1 MNTIVDAVLS
11 MKLDV
16 YRQTDE
22 QDVDTGAIKKQW
34 IFYKTLPCHAKGVIS
49 NSSSTRTS
57 DKQVMGNK
65 YFNDQVLQIR
75 TAERLTLREKI
86 TNIRDANNNY
96 IWTEINSPND
106 TPTVFE
112 IMGTTP
118 ITDPFGKVIG
128 YNSSVKRSE
137 NQQIGF

>member
-22 QDVDTGAIKKQW
+22 QDPDTGAIKKQW
-34 IFYKTLPCHAKGVIS
+34 IFYKTLPCHAKGIIS

-75 TAERLTLREKI
+75 TAQRLTLREKI

>member
-22 QDVDTGAIKKQW
+22 QDPDTGAIKKQW
-34 IFYKTLPCHAKGVIS
+34 IFYKTLSCHAKGIIS

-75 TAERLTLREKI
+75 TAQRLTLREKI

>member
-22 QDVDTGAIKKQW
+22 QDADTGAIKKQW
-34 IFYKTLPCHAKGVIS
+34 IFYKTVACHAKGVIS
-49 NSSSTRTS
+49 NSSSTRNS
-57 DKQVMGNK
+57 DKQVMGNR
-65 YFNDQVLQIR
+65 YYNDQVLQIR
-75 TAERLTLREKI
+75 TAEKITLREKI
-86 TNIRDANNNY
+86 TNIRDADNNY

-112 IMGTTP
+112 VMGTTP

-137 NQQIGF
+137 NQKIDF

>member
-22 QDVDTGAIKKQW
+22 QDPDTGAIKKQW
-34 IFYKTLPCHAKGVIS
+34 IFYKTLPCHAKGIIS

-65 YFNDQVLQIR
+65 YYNDQVLQIR
-75 TAERLTLREKI
+75 TAQRLTLREKI

>member
-22 QDVDTGAIKKQW
+22 QDPDTGAIKKQW

-57 DKQVMGNK
+57 DKQVMGNR

-75 TAERLTLREKI
+75 TAQRLTLREKI

>member
-16 YRQTDE
+16 YRQIDE
-22 QDVDTGAIKKQW
+22 QDPDTGAIKRNW
-34 IFYKTLPCHAKGVIS
+34 VFYKTIPCHAKGIIS
-49 NSSSTRTS
+49 NSSSSRNS
-57 DKQVMGNK
+57 DKQVMSNK
-65 YFNDQVLQIR
+65 YYNDQVLQIR

-86 TNIRDANNNY
+86 TNIKDSDNNY
-96 IWTEINSPND
+96 IWTEINYPNE

-128 YNSSVKRSE
+128 YNSAVKRSE
-137 NQQIGF
+137 NQQVDI

>member
-22 QDVDTGAIKKQW
+22 QDPDTGAIKKQW

-57 DKQVMGNK
+57 DKQVMGNR

-75 TAERLTLREKI
+75 TAQKLTLREKI

>member
-16 YRQTDE
+16 YRQIDE
-22 QDVDTGAIKKQW
+22 QDPDTGAIKRNW
-34 IFYKTLPCHAKGVIS
+34 VFYKTIPCHAKGIIS
-49 NSSSTRTS
+49 NSSSSRNS
-57 DKQVMGNK
+57 DKQVMSNK
-65 YFNDQVLQIR
+65 YYNDQVLQIR

-86 TNIRDANNNY
+86 TNIKDSDNNY
-96 IWTEINSPND
+96 IWTVINYPNE

-137 NQQIGF
+137 NQQVDI